1 MSTLNCKGFNITV
14 SNYSFT
20 LIGDASLTSNNERPC
35 PDDIIVFSCN
45 VSGVDLFWQ
54 ILSSEGVLVAQF
66 NIDFQ
71 TMVNT
76 PEEMIGFTAT
86 LRSRTTTTDS
96 TSTLTTTAS
105 VEINWYTVV
114 CASAAM
120 EIGRMTIQL
129 SDSSEFNLSKEYMI
143 IKVLRK
149 RSLFYFNIFF
159 KHSCRSTRNNS
170 CFFKSAEFC

>member
-14 SNYSFT
+14 TNYSFT
-20 LIGDASLTSNNERPC
+20 LIGDASLTSNDKRPC
-35 PDDIIVFSCN
+35 PDDIIVFACN

-54 ILSSEGVLVAQF
+54 ILTSESVLVAQF

-71 TMVNT
+71 TIVNV

-86 LRSRTTTTDS
+86 LRSRTANTDS

-105 VEINWYTVV
+105 VEINGYTVV
-114 CASAAM
+114 CASATM

-143 IKVLRK
+143 IKV
-149 RSLFYFNIFF
+149 
-159 KHSCRSTRNNS
+159 
-170 CFFKSAEFC
+170 